1 MIKTKYVV
9 SGNYEEYQEFLHK
22 HRDDINV
29 IYLYVNSI
37 KDLKRKV
44 NIEGYYTGTYY
55 KRPDFGEIKEMIR
68 VSKLY
73 NAKVIHELTDG
84 YTTEPVKALDNNHVV
99 AKKESALNKVYG
111 NVTEFTAKAQNYW
124 EIEQNS
130 MIDTM
135 RNRD

>member
-9 SGNYEEYQEFLHK
+9 SGNYEEYQEFMHK

-29 IYLYVNSI
+29 VYLYVNSV

-55 KRPDFGEIKEMIR
+55 KRHDIEEIKEMIR

-84 YTTEPVKALDNNHVV
+84 FIAEPVKTLDNSHVV
-99 AKKESALNKVYG
+99 DRR
-111 NVTEFTAKAQNYW
+111 NYQ
-124 EIEQNS
+124 EINDNA
-130 MIDTM
+130 MIDSM
-135 RNRD
+135 RDRD

>member
-1 MIKTKYVV
+1 MKYIV
-9 SGNYEEYQEFLHK
+9 SGTYNEYNEFMHK

-29 IYLYVNSI
+29 VYLYVNSV

-55 KRPDFGEIKEMIR
+55 KRHDIEEIKEMIR

-84 YTTEPVKALDNNHVV
+84 YISEPVKTLDNSHVV
-99 AKKESALNKVYG
+99 DYRYKVL
-111 NVTEFTAKAQNYW
+111 Q
-124 EIEQNS
+124 EINDNA
-130 MIDTM
+130 MIDSM
-135 RNRD
+135 RDRD